1 MHDPLAR
8 YRSVQVQTA
17 GREQLLLLVFDGAI
31 ERLQSA
37 ARALAAGDCAAARPP
52 AWRAQALVVELLQ
65 TLNME
70 QGGELAEGL
79 SRLYGWWIQQIA
91 AGVLHK
97 DPEVLQAVAAQ
108 MREQRTAWA
117 EAAAKVRASG

>member
-31 ERLQSA
+31 ERLQAA
-37 ARALAAGDCAAARPP
+37 ARALGAGDCAGARPP

-65 TLNME
+65 TLDTE
-70 QGGELAEGL
+70 RGGPLAADL
-79 SRLYGWWIQQIA
+79 TRLYGWWIQQIA
-91 AGVLHK
+91 HAVLHK
-97 DPEVLQAVAAQ
+97 DPAPLAAVAEQ
-108 MREQRTAWA
+108 MRGQREAWA
-117 EAAAKVRASG
+117 AAAARLRSG